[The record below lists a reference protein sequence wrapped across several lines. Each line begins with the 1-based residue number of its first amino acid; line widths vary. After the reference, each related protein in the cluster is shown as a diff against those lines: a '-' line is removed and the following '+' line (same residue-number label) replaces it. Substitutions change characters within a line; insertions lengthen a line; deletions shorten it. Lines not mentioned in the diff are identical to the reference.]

1 MDSLYRTGLHLAP
14 MVRIG
19 TLTTRLLSLHYG
31 ATLVWGPEIVAH
43 ALMGARKTVCPQRGT
58 VQFLGKDDRLVFEC
72 HPMEKSRLI
81 FQLGVADADMAVT
94 AAKLVQDHCRGIGVN
109 AGCPKPFSVTG
120 GMGARLLSDP
130 DRLCTILRRLVA
142 ESYVPIDVKIRL
154 LPDQADTLKLVS
166 RIAETGVSALTVH
179 CRTESMRPREPA
191 LLHRLRDIVDFMR
204 PHHIPVIANGD
215 CFSIE
220 DAPRI
225 KELTGVSSIM
235 VARGAERN
243 PSCFAESLED
253 PIAQVCPLFVRVAS
267 AVGAPPA
274 NAKYCLNAMDFAA
287 TKVKRAKAAR
297 SASKQTLSRA
307 KTMRELCEVFGVD
320 ATEASTKTVEQLDLR
335 IPG

>member
-1 MDSLYRTGLHLAP
+1 MATASQVRCHAYTPHSSARHLA
-14 MVRIG
+14 
-19 TLTTRLLSLHYG
+19 LTRVH
-31 ATLVWGPEIVAH
+31 
-43 ALMGARKTVCPQRGT
+43 TV
-58 VQFLGKDDRLVFEC
+58 
-72 HPMEKSRLI
+72 
-81 FQLGVADADMAVT
+81 
-94 AAKLVQDHCRGIGVN
+94 
-109 AGCPKPFSVTG
+109 
-120 GMGARLLSDP
+120 
-130 DRLCTILRRLVA
+130 
-142 ESYVPIDVKIRL
+142 
-154 LPDQADTLKLVS
+154 
-166 RIAETGVSALTVH
+166 
-179 CRTESMRPREPA
+179 
-191 LLHRLRDIVDFMR
+191 
-204 PHHIPVIANGD
+204 
-215 CFSIE
+215 E

-253 PIAQVCPLFVRVAS
+253 PIAQVCPLFVRVVSQPASCRLARRKLIHGPLQAS